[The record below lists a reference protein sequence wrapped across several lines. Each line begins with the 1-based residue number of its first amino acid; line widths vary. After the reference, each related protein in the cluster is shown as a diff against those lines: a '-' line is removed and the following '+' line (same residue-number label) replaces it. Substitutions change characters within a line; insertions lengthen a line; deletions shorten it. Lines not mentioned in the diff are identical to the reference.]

1 MLISGGT
8 GSAFSFEVECGMIFL
23 AAFCFTVTPFEY
35 EEHQNCL
42 ENIPDLDVGVDEDHL
57 EDNDRIKV
65 EVCDPI

>member
-1 MLISGGT
+1 M
-8 GSAFSFEVECGMIFL
+8 
-23 AAFCFTVTPFEY
+23 
-35 EEHQNCL
+35 